1 MWLNIWIRIAGKCPV
16 ETVHIL
22 IFFLVYLYNSKNIS
36 FYPPRGMLLGKT
48 TVLSQLYIQPFFQ
61 GYPPF
66 KDLATLY
73 RDSVKFSMLAEQDI
87 RPLFQG
93 DVGQVVV
100 NVVKNMPQYLGA
112 MSSITFQL
120 SNVQT
125 NGSSKY
131 NRGDAAAVSSHFAE
145 LSDHFDEISEQ
156 PEQNIAE
163 ITGK

>member
-1 MWLNIWIRIAGKCPV
+1 M
-16 ETVHIL
+16 
-22 IFFLVYLYNSKNIS
+22 FFFHPL
-36 FYPPRGMLLGKT
+36 RGMLLGKT

-73 RDSVKFSMLAEQDI
+73 HESVKFSMLAEQDI

-93 DVGQVVV
+93 DIGQVVV
-100 NVVKNMPQYLGA
+100 NVVKNMPQYLDA
-112 MSSITFQL
+112 MSAITFQL

-131 NRGDAAAVSSHFAE
+131 SRGDAAAVSNHFAD
-145 LSDHFDEISEQ
+145 LSDQFDEISEQ
-156 PEQNIAE
+156 PEQSIAE
-163 ITGK
+163 ITGTLLNNIVWPYT